1 MTSAYSELQQ
11 ITHRFYYY
19 LDEQRYEDLVALM
32 RPDARWHRQGKI
44 LEGHAAVLAALHER
58 PRTQIIRHL
67 ITNTFLDRASDGEAT
82 LRAYLTAYRY
92 DDGTPRKPPVSIG
105 GPFRILLVQKRFV
118 REGSSWLIAESIG
131 TPEFEFG
138 GHA

>member
-44 LEGHAAVLAALHER
+44 LEGQAAVLAALNER

-67 ITNTFLDRASDGEAT
+67 ITNTFLDRSSDGEAT
-82 LRAYLTAYRY
+82 LKAYLTAYRY
-92 DDGTPRKPPVSIG
+92 DDGTPRKPPVTIA

-118 REGSSWLIAESIG
+118 REGGSWLIAESVG

-138 GHA
+138 AHA